1 MANTLF
7 TDALAQYRQGN
18 LEVAERLLTDS
29 LRQDP
34 NQFESLHLQALVCA
48 RRGRADA
55 AVQHLRRALQV
66 NPGHPGAWCT
76 LGSLLSDLGEV
87 SEAIV
92 AFTRGLT
99 LRPDLREAWLFRGTA
114 QMRAGR
120 SGEALADLDRALAL
134 GLDDA
139 NVHVTRAA
147 ALINLGRP
155 REAAESSRRALAHQP
170 NLTVAHVN
178 LAAALYQMDDP
189 SGAAAACRAA
199 LALAPEDPN
208 AHAYLGASLLQLRS
222 MEEAL
227 GHLERAVEIDPGHAK
242 AYNTRAL
249 CLMELG
255 RAQEA
260 LESCQR
266 AIHLQ
271 PNLAHAYNTRGMLQ
285 TDTALA
291 LRDFDQ
297 AIALQP
303 ESIEARFNKSVCL
316 LLHGDFRAGWDLY
329 EFRPKPQVRGI
340 ARDQLWNGSED
351 VTGKRILTYAE
362 QGLGDTIQFARFA
375 KALAARGAHVMLS
388 VQDCLCELFRGF
400 DSRITV
406 IARSSP
412 IPEFDRHV
420 PLLSLPRFLGATA
433 EAISAETPYLF
444 AKKERIAKWE
454 NQLGAPKGRR
464 IGIRWQGSTGRVDL
478 GRSFRLQ
485 ELAPIA
491 GLRQMELVSLQKDA
505 GTEQLSLP
513 RGWPVTELG
522 QNFEADPSQAF
533 LDVAALMQLF
543 DLVITSD
550 TSIAHLAGAL
560 GRPTWVALKH
570 TPDWR
575 WMLERSDSPWYPTL
589 RLFRQPSPG
598 DWSGV
603 FASMRA
609 ALSR

>member
-1 MANTLF
+1 MAHNPF
-7 TDALAQYRQGN
+7 TDALAQYRQGS
-18 LEVAERLLTDS
+18 LDVAERLLTDS

-34 NQFESLHLQALVCA
+34 NHFESLHLYALVCA
-48 RRGRADA
+48 RRGRAEA
-55 AVQHLRRALQV
+55 AVQHLRRALEV

-76 LGSLLSDLGEV
+76 LGSLLSDLGKV

-99 LRPDLREAWLFRGTA
+99 LRPDLREAWFFRGTA
-114 QMRAGR
+114 QLRAGR
-120 SGEALADLDRALAL
+120 SSEALADLDRALAL
-134 GLDDA
+134 GIDDA
-139 NVHVTRAA
+139 NIHITRAA
-147 ALINLGRP
+147 VLINLGRP

-170 NLTVAHVN
+170 HLAVAHVN
-178 LAAALYQMDDP
+178 LAGALYQMDDP
-189 SGAAAACRAA
+189 GGAAAACRTA
-199 LALAPEDPN
+199 LSLAPADPN

-222 MEEAL
+222 TEEAL
-227 GHLERAVEIDPGHAK
+227 AHLERAIQIDPGHAM
-242 AYNTRAL
+242 AHNTRAL

-255 RAQEA
+255 RAEEA
-260 LESCQR
+260 LESCER

-271 PNLAHAYNTRGMLQ
+271 PHLAHAYNTRGMLQ
-285 TDTALA
+285 TDAALA

-297 AIALQP
+297 AISLQP
-303 ESIEARFNKSVCL
+303 ESIEPRFNKSVCL
-316 LLHGDFRAGWDLY
+316 LLHGDFGAGWDLY
-329 EFRPKPQVRGI
+329 EFRPKPRVRGV

-351 VTGKRILTYAE
+351 VAGKRILTYAE

-388 VQDCLCELFRGF
+388 VQDCLCDLFRGF
-400 DSRITV
+400 DPRITV

-420 PLLSLPRFLGATA
+420 PLLSLPRFFGTTA
-433 EAISAETPYLF
+433 EAIPTETPYLF
-444 AKKERIAKWE
+444 ARKDRIAKWE
-454 NQLGAPKGRR
+454 SQLGAPQGRR

-491 GLRQMELVSLQKDA
+491 ALPQVELVSLQKDA
-505 GTEQLSLP
+505 GSEQLSLP
-513 RGWPVTELG
+513 RDWPVTTLD
-522 QNFEADPSQAF
+522 QDFETDASQAF

-543 DLVITSD
+543 DLIITSD

-589 RLFRQPSPG
+589 RLFRQSSPG

-609 ALSR
+609 ALME